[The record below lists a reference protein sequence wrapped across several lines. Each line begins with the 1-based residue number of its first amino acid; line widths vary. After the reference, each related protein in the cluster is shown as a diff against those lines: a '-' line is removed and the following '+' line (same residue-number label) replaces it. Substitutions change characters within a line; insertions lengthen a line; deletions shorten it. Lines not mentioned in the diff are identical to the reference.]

1 MASDFAVPRF
11 RYLERLLIV
20 HGHWCYSRLANMVLY
35 FFYKNT
41 MFVGLL
47 FWFQFYCGFSAS
59 AMIDQ
64 WYLIFFNLLFSSL
77 PQLVT
82 GVLDK
87 DVPADVLLA
96 QPQLYQSGQN
106 REEYRPRAFWTNMA
120 DAAFQSLVCFFIPYL
135 VSWHLSGHLV
145 CCVRG
150 PQTQDTTVFQ
160 AYYDSDVDIFTWGT
174 PITAIALLTF
184 LLHLGVET
192 KTWTWLN
199 WIACGF
205 SILLFF
211 IVALIYNSSCATC
224 YPPSNPYWTMQTLMG
239 DPVFYLTCIIAPVAA
254 LLPRL
259 FIKALQGTLFP
270 TQLQLGRQLAK
281 RSPKK
286 PNIPKDIF
294 AQGQLPQEQRSSS
307 SSEAPSQDGTSQ
319 ASVSL
324 EKVVVSREHG
334 LVPLSMLP
342 MRTPSQ
348 EDSLLKG
355 LHSQALR
362 PFMPEE
368 AAQERRPQDSEMKHS
383 STSGT
388 ASLPPIFNLPN
399 LSSLNWISSLSL
411 VSGLGSV
418 LQFSQSSLQ
427 VDKQDDEFLPSPPQP
442 ACELRALRGQT
453 AKSF

>member
-1 MASDFAVPRF
+1 
-11 RYLERLLIV
+11 
-20 HGHWCYSRLANMVLY
+20 
-35 FFYKNT
+35 

-64 WYLIFFNLLFSSL
+64 WYLVFFNLLFSSL

-135 VSWHLSGHLV
+135 
-145 CCVRG
+145 
-150 PQTQDTTVFQ
+150 

-174 PITAIALLTF
+174 PITAIALFTF

-239 DPVFYLTCIIAPVAA
+239 DPMFYLTCIIAPVAA

-342 MRTPSQ
+342 TRTPSQ

-355 LHSQALR
+355 LHSQALG

-368 AAQERRPQDSEMKHS
+368 SAQERRPQDSETKHS

-411 VSGLGSV
+411 VSGLGSI

-453 AKSF
+453 TKSF